1 MNDSVDIA
9 DTSKRATGIRTKD
22 GGGGGTRVVRRHG
35 FGTRT
40 EENQPLGR
48 FVPAGKFGRMFPEI
62 PPLMPS
68 LESLDDLGA
77 AMLDTRP
84 HDDPDD
90 QSGDNPRVPAGFTY
104 LGQFIDHDIT
114 FDTTALQEIIVDP
127 LALRNFR
134 TPMLDL
140 DCVYGS
146 GPVAQPYLYD
156 RDDNDKFLIGRTSSD
171 PGGGDATVPTELPHD
186 LARAPQRFAL
196 IGDPRNDENLIVG
209 QTHLAFL
216 RFHNKVVDG
225 LRDGSIL
232 REAPIRKSTFEEA
245 RDTVIW
251 HYQWIV
257 IHDFLGRLLDEEQL
271 GIVLKGEGKRFYHLD
286 EGQDAFIPVEFSAAA
301 YRFGH
306 TMVRDAYDY
315 NRVFTFLPGGV
326 VPGTLDLIFK
336 FSGLSGGG
344 VGDVP
349 VPSDWIIDWGRFYE
363 LGGGAAHGLSRRLD
377 PFLAPT
383 LQDLPGVPP
392 PSSLAI
398 RNLRRGRSLGLP
410 PGQSVAKF
418 MGFDPLKPSDIARGP
433 DGQVAQRHNLHIET
447 PLWYYI
453 LKEAEIQGGGERLG
467 QVGSRIVAEVF
478 IGLLRADI
486 GSYLSRKPNWKPV
499 LPAKKKG
506 DFTMADLLTFMGEI
520 NPIGDANPP
529 APQ

>member
-1 MNDSVDIA
+1 MNENLDTA
-9 DTSKRATGIRTKD
+9 DASKRATGIRVSD
-22 GGGGGTRVVRRHG
+22 DAGDARVVRRHG

-40 EENQPLGR
+40 EENQPLGQ

-68 LESLDDLGA
+68 LASLDELGA

-84 HDDPDD
+84 HDNPADHT
-90 QSGDNPRVPAGFTY
+90 GDNPYVPAGFTY

-114 FDTTALQEIIVDP
+114 FDTTALQEVIVDP

-140 DCVYGS
+140 DSIYGS

-156 RDDNDKFLIGRTSSD
+156 RADPDKLLIGRTNSN

-186 LARAPQRFAL
+186 LARAPNGFAL
-196 IGDPRNDENLIVG
+196 IGDPRNDENLIVA

-216 RFHNKVVDG
+216 RFHNKVVDW
-225 LRDGSIL
+225 LREDPKR
-232 REAPIRKSTFEEA
+232 REAPIRKTIFEEA

-251 HYQWIV
+251 HYQWV
-257 IHDFLGRLLDEEQL
+257 VVHDFLRRLLDEKQL
-271 GIVLKGEGKRFYHLD
+271 DTVLEGKGKRFYHLD
-286 EGQDAFIPVEFSAAA
+286 EGQDAFIPVEFSVAA

-306 TMVRDAYDY
+306 TMVRDLYDY
-315 NRVFTFLPGGV
+315 NRVFTPLPGGV
-326 VPGTLDLIFK
+326 TPASLGLIFR

-344 VGDVP
+344 GGVP
-349 VPSDWIIDWGRFYE
+349 IPSDWIIDWRRFYE
-363 LGGGAAHGLSRRLD
+363 LGGATAHGFSRRLD

-383 LQDLPGVPP
+383 LQNLPGVPP
-392 PSSLAI
+392 PKSLAV

-418 MGFDPLKPSDIARGP
+418 MGFDPLKPADIAQGP
-433 DGQVAQRHNLHIET
+433 DGAVAKKHNLHIET

-453 LKEAEIQGGGERLG
+453 LKEAELQGKGVRLG
-467 QVGSRIVAEVF
+467 PVGSRIVAEVF

-486 GSYLSRKPNWKPV
+486 GSYLSRKPNWKPR
-499 LPAKKKG
+499 LPAAKKG
-506 DFTMADLLTFMGEI
+506 SFTMVDLINFMGEI
-520 NPIGDANPP
+520 NPIGNAP
-529 APQ
+529 APQPQ

>member
-1 MNDSVDIA
+1 MNEQVDVA
-9 DTSKRATGIRTKD
+9 NVSKRATGLHVK
-22 GGGGGTRVVRRHG
+22 GGGGGRPEVIRRHG

-48 FVPAGKFGRMFPEI
+48 FVPAGKFGRMFPEL

-68 LESLDDLGA
+68 LESLDELGA

-84 HDDPDD
+84 HDDPADT
-90 QSGDNPRVPAGFTY
+90 SGDNARIPAGFTY
-104 LGQFIDHDIT
+104 FGQFVDHDIT
-114 FDTTALQEIIVDP
+114 FDTTALQEVIVDP

-156 RDDNDKFLIGRTSSD
+156 RDDNDKFLIGRTNSN
-171 PGGGDATVPTELPHD
+171 PGGGDPSVPTELPHD
-186 LARAPQRFAL
+186 LARAPHGFAL

-225 LRDGSIL
+225 LRDGSIR
-232 REAPIRKSTFEEA
+232 RESPIRKSTFEEA

-257 IHDFLGRLLDEEQL
+257 VNDFLRRLLDEEQL
-271 GIVLKGEGKRFYHLD
+271 DTVLKGKGRRFYHLD

-306 TMVRDAYDY
+306 TMVRDVYDY
-315 NRVFTFLPGGV
+315 NRVFTFLGGI
-326 VPGTLDLIFK
+326 PASLDLIFR

-344 VGDVP
+344 GGVP
-349 VPSDWIIDWGRFYE
+349 IPSDWIIDWRRFFE
-363 LGGGAAHGLSRRLD
+363 VGGGAEPGLSRRLD
-377 PFLAPT
+377 PFLTPT
-383 LQDLPGVPP
+383 LQNLPGVPP

-418 MGFDPLKPSDIARGP
+418 MGFDPLAPSDIEQGP
-433 DGQVAQRHNLHIET
+433 DGEVAKKHNLHIET
-447 PLWYYI
+447 PLWYYV
-453 LKEAEIQGGGERLG
+453 LKEAELQGKGERLG

-499 LPAKKKG
+499 LPGKKKG
-506 DFTMADLLTFMGEI
+506 EFTMADMLNFMGEI
-520 NPIGDANPP
+520 NPIGG
-529 APQ
+529 